1 MDHSINHIYS
11 ASQEKAIIGFNYS
24 NFIAHQ
30 SFRSSMDT
38 MMRNIG
44 ELFQSYKNQKPER
57 IEKLPQSGSD
67 RIYFR
72 IYLQKETFIATFN
85 LNIKENN
92 TFIQFSQHFKKAGLP
107 VPEIFCVN
115 EDASIYIQEDLGT
128 ESLLNKLEAH
138 GHNDHVYGLFQKS
151 LKALSNMQVLG
162 DKGLNYDLCL
172 TAKEFGKQAI
182 LSDLLYF
189 KYYFLDTLR
198 LPYDKQ
204 AMLDDFDALSTYLT
218 RTEYKYFMFR
228 DFQSR
233 NIIVQDDEV
242 HFIDYQG
249 GMKGAL
255 QYDVA
260 SLLWQA
266 KAELSEDWKDSLLQY
281 YLDEVEVLLHKKVD
295 RITFISQY
303 NGYVLIRL
311 LQVLGAY
318 GFRGLFERKAHF
330 LSSIPLALHSVK
342 FFLAHKRIGIVTPEF
357 DRMLQLMVSDELIK
371 RFTPTVATAAT
382 PLVIDVNSF
391 SYKKG
396 IPVDETDNGGG
407 FVFDMRGILN
417 PGRFEEYKCLNGKDK
432 PVQDFLEQRTHMNEY
447 LNSVWDLIDITVED
461 YLQRDFSHLQ
471 INFGCTG
478 GQHRSVYAAEQTA
491 RHLRNKYKVKV
502 RLNHSNEMNWKKEI
516 N

>member
-1 MDHSINHIYS
+1 M
-11 ASQEKAIIGFNYS
+11 EEIIKNIHALF
-24 NFIAHQ
+24 F
-30 SFRSSMDT
+30 SFK
-38 MMRNIG
+38 NITA
-44 ELFQSYKNQKPER
+44 ER

-72 IYLQKETFIATFN
+72 IYTQQETFIATYN
-85 LNIKENN
+85 LNIKENK
-92 TFIQFSQHFKKAGLP
+92 TFIHFSRHFKSKQLP
-107 VPEIFCVN
+107 VPDIYCLN
-115 EDASIYIQEDLGT
+115 EDHTIYIQEDLGT
-128 ESLLNKLEAH
+128 ESLLNRLETK
-138 GHNDHVYGLFQKS
+138 GYTDEVYQLFQKT
-151 LKALSNMQVLG
+151 LKALAVIQIKG
-162 DKGLNYDLCL
+162 DEGLNYDWCL

-204 AMLDDFDALSTYLT
+204 QMIDDFEALSTYLT
-218 RTEYKYFMFR
+218 FTEHKHFMFR

-233 NIIVQDDEV
+233 NIIINNNEV

-266 KAELSEDWKDSLLQY
+266 KADLSEAWKNNLLTY
-281 YLDEVEVLLHKKVD
+281 YMDEVDQLFSEKLD
-295 RITFISQY
+295 RTTFVSQY

-330 LSSIPLALHSVK
+330 LSSIPLALRNLK
-342 FFLAHKRIGIVTPEF
+342 FFIEHKRVGIVTPEF
-357 DRMLQLMVSDELIK
+357 DRMLKLMVSEEIIE
-371 RFTPTVATAAT
+371 RFSPPQANEET
-382 PLVIDVNSF
+382 PLLIEVNSF
-391 SYKKG
+391 SYKKS
-396 IPVDETDNGGG
+396 IPRDETDNGGG

-417 PGRFEEYKCLNGKDK
+417 PGRFDEYKTLSGKEK
-432 PVQDFLEQRTHMNEY
+432 SVQDFLEQRTRINEF

-461 YLQRDFSHLQ
+461 YLKRGFKHLQ

-502 RLNHSNEMNWKKEI
+502 ILNHTNEGNW
-516 N
+516 NLPTP